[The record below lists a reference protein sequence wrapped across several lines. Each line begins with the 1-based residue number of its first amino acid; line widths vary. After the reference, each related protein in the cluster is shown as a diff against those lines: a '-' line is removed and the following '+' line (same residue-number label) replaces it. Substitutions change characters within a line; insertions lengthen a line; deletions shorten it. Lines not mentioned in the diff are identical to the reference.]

1 MKLSDQ
7 ARRMIRVI
15 LSVNVAAAAVSLIHF
30 RSKEA
35 IPFILGLLVGGGT
48 SLLRVLLLERV
59 VNKVISGDK
68 PGSSVQVSHLGRLLI
83 AFAALLVGAM
93 VEGIHLFGV
102 IVGLFLPIGN
112 ISVALYLEEVKS
124 HGKRKTLQI
133 QKTIRMN
140 RKGVF
145 FWI

>member
-15 LSVNVAAAAVSLIHF
+15 LSVNVAAAAVSLIYY
-30 RSKEA
+30 RSQEA

-48 SLLRVLLLERV
+48 SLLRALLLERV

-93 VEGIHLFGV
+93 VEGIHLLGV
-102 IVGLFLPIGN
+102 IVGVFSYQLATYSLH
-112 ISVALYLEEVKS
+112 STLRRSEKLWEKKDVANKENDNDE
-124 HGKRKTLQI
+124 
-133 QKTIRMN
+133 
-140 RKGVF
+140 
-145 FWI
+145 

>member
-102 IVGLFLPIGN
+102 IVGVFSYQLATYSLHSTLRGSEKPWEKKD
-112 ISVALYLEEVKS
+112 VANKENDKDE
-124 HGKRKTLQI
+124 
-133 QKTIRMN
+133 
-140 RKGVF
+140 
-145 FWI
+145 